1 MTEPNKL
8 IERIETNLQ
17 IKCPSPRFVQEIIH
31 YLKQKLVDI
40 HPSLNITFE
49 QDGDSLKIN
58 INCIGT
64 ANPFLKALDVLLIH
78 IREKKDSI

>member
-1 MTEPNKL
+1 MTAPNKL

-17 IKCPSPRFVQEIIH
+17 IKCPSPRFVEEIIH
-31 YLKQKLVDI
+31 YLKQKLAEI

-58 INCIGT
+58 IKCTGT
-64 ANPFLKALDVLLIH
+64 AKPFLKTLDVLLIH
-78 IREKKDSI
+78 IRGKKDSA